1 MIKTKLFSRL
11 VGVLTLCLITSI
23 SFAQLGFRM
32 NYQQFRPVGMSEA
45 ASNSSG
51 VNLGF
56 HYRFQDTP
64 FSIGIEGGLGIHSL
78 TQQEVTLPR
87 TDQIAPGT
95 YDLNTYGLTS
105 YYFLVPRIYLNNK
118 GALKAYLNGRIGRLH
133 NNTSFTLND
142 QNITMDPS
150 HAEECPEESSALA
163 EGKLL
168 RNALWV
174 VGGGI
179 GVRLDLVKD
188 LFGFN
193 LEVNYLRGGMMRH
206 LGPVEQTIQRGTD
219 PQVNNQQAPLLNH
232 PYVNGRV
239 YHSAANMLD
248 IRFGIFFSMP

>member
-1 MIKTKLFSRL
+1 MIKTKLFPKL
-11 VGVLTLCLITSI
+11 VGAFTLCFVTSI

-32 NYQQFRPVGMSEA
+32 NYQQFRPIGMSKA
-45 ASNSSG
+45 ASHSSG

-64 FSIGIEGGLGIHSL
+64 FSIGIEGGLGINSP
-78 TQQEVTLPR
+78 TTQEVTLSQ
-87 TDQIAPGT
+87 TDQVPQGT

-118 GALKAYLNGRIGRLH
+118 GALKAYINGRIGRLH
-133 NNTSFTLND
+133 NNTSFALND
-142 QNITMDPS
+142 QNMDPS
-150 HAEECPEESSALA
+150 HTEECPEESSAIA

-179 GVRLDLVKD
+179 GIRLDLVPD

-206 LGPVEQTIQRGTD
+206 LGPAEQTIQRGTD
-219 PQVNNQQAPLLNH
+219 PQLNNQQAPLLNH